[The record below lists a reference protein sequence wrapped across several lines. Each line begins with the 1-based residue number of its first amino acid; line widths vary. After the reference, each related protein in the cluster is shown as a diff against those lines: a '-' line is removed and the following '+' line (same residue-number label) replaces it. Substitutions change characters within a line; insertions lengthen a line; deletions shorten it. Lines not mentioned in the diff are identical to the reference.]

1 MSGSA
6 TAPVPAQG
14 VVRDGVH
21 VFPVRIYYEDTDAGG
36 IVYHA
41 RYLHFTERAR
51 SELMRLCGYDNR
63 DLMKDPGI
71 AFAVR
76 KATCDFRRPAVLD
89 DLLEVHTTVGKV
101 GGASFEAVHEIK
113 RDGEILV
120 RIDIKL
126 ASMALA
132 GGVARLPDAV
142 KHRLAGL
149 LSGD

>member
-1 MSGSA
+1 MSA
-6 TAPVPAQG
+6 VVPVQG
-14 VVRDGVH
+14 EIRGDVH

-51 SELMRLCGYDNR
+51 SELLRLCGTDNR
-63 DLMKDPGI
+63 QLMQDPGI

-76 KATCDFRRPAVLD
+76 KATCDFRKPAVLD
-89 DLLEVHTTVGKV
+89 DLLEVHTTVAKV

-113 RDGEILV
+113 RAGEILV

-132 GGVARLPDAV
+132 GGVARLPDLV
-142 KHRLAGL
+142 RDRLAAL
-149 LSGD
+149 MSGE